1 MDPLQEYSARR
12 DLRQAKEAAFQ
23 KQFVQIGNWRFVIA
37 AAAAVILWLAFY
49 SHVVSGWLVLLPVVV
64 FIALAA
70 WHARVIRQRTLA
82 SRAVRYYT
90 GGIDRLEDRWPGR
103 GPSGD
108 EFRNPDHVYAEDL
121 DVFGKGSLFELISRA
136 RTGPGERTLASWL
149 IAPSDRTEVLNRQ
162 EAVRELCNRLDL
174 REEIAL
180 LGEDVRTEVH
190 PDKIAT
196 WGSFKPMSESP
207 LLRPLAAVLSIAA
220 VTTFA
225 AFFAHLLPVWPFV
238 AILSCN
244 FVFRFVV
251 RKRVE
256 HIMSAVETPARDL
269 LILSLVLERIEN
281 ETFTSARL
289 RQISAA
295 LEAQRTRLRATS
307 QGRNSLVHRV
317 ARLTPR
323 PFCAGLSKLEGQPA
337 SKRIRKLERWIELLD
352 SSDHLLVRVI
362 RPVLLWNEQCALAVE
377 AWRRENGSQIGHW
390 LTAVGDF
397 EALSSL
403 AALAFEKPRW
413 VTPVLIE
420 ERTTFEAPLFEA
432 KALQHPLLPS
442 ANCVPND
449 VSIGKGLRL
458 LIISGSNMSGK
469 STLLRSVGLNTVLAW
484 AGAPVAAS
492 SLTISPLQVGASLR
506 VSDSLQDN
514 RSRFFAEISRLRQI
528 VDLANGKRSVLYLLD
543 ELLSGTN
550 SHDRKIGA
558 SAIVH
563 TLFRAGAVGM
573 ITTHDLALAEIQTD
587 IGSAAANAHF
597 EDTITDG
604 KVEFDFRL
612 RPGIVTHSNALE
624 LMRAIGLNV

>member
-12 DLRQAKEAAFQ
+12 DLRQAKEAASQ
-23 KQFVQIGNWRFVIA
+23 KQFVQIGNWRFLVA

-49 SHVVSGWLVLLPVVV
+49 SHVVSGWLVVVPVIV
-64 FIALAA
+64 FIGLAA

-90 GGIDRLEDRWPGR
+90 GGIDRLEDRWHGR
-103 GPSGD
+103 GAAGD
-108 EFRNPDHVYAEDL
+108 EFRHPDHVYAEDL

-136 RTGPGERTLASWL
+136 RTGPGEKTLADWL
-149 IAPSDRTEVLNRQ
+149 IAPGEREEVLKRQ

-174 REEIAL
+174 REDIAL
-180 LGEDVRTEVH
+180 LGEDVRSEVH
-190 PDKIAT
+190 PDKIAS
-196 WGSFKPMSESP
+196 WGSVEPMSESP
-207 LLRPLAAVLSIAA
+207 LLRPLAAVLSVAA

-225 AFFAHLLPVWPFV
+225 AFFAHVLPLWPFV

-244 FVFRFVV
+244 FLFRFVV

-256 HIMSAVETPARDL
+256 HIMSTVETPARDL
-269 LILSLVLERIEN
+269 LILSLVLKRIEK

-295 LEAQRTRLRATS
+295 LK
-307 QGRNSLVHRV
+307 V
-317 ARLTPR
+317 
-323 PFCAGLSKLEGQPA
+323 EGQPA
-337 SKRIRKLERWIELLD
+337 SKQIRKLERWMELLD

-397 EALSSL
+397 EALSSF
-403 AALAFEKPRW
+403 AALAFEKPHW
-413 VTPVLIE
+413 VTPDLVE
-420 ERTTFEAPLFEA
+420 ERTTFEAPQFEA

-442 ANCVPND
+442 AKCVPND
-449 VSIGKGLRL
+449 VAIGDELRL

-528 VDLANGKRSVLYLLD
+528 VDLVKGKRSVLYLLD

-550 SHDRKIGA
+550 SHDRRIGA
-558 SAIVH
+558 SAIVK